1 VEPSQSLIRLV
12 DVVKTFPSGS
22 ATTAALRGVGLE
34 VGAGEFVAVIGKSGS
49 GKTTLAN
56 MVTAIDRPTSGEVW
70 VAETPI
76 HSLGEGEAARWR
88 GRTVGVVFQFFQLLP
103 TLSLLDNVVLPM
115 ELCRLYP
122 RRERRERALGLLEQ
136 VGMAQAARKLPSAV
150 SGGQQ
155 QRVAIARA
163 LATDPPVLVAD
174 EPTGN
179 LDSKTAESVHTLFGE
194 LVAGGKT
201 VVVVTHDAGLA
212 ERATRTVLVS
222 DGQIVNEYVRRA
234 LAALDLD
241 QLATAFAHLQ
251 REQYAPGTVV
261 VRQGDP
267 ADTFYI
273 VTGGEAQVILERPGG
288 HPVLVARLGPGEY
301 FGEIALLRGGHRMAT
316 VRACAVKGLE
326 VMALDRETFER
337 VTQESD
343 TIRHE
348 LERVIDERLGQ

>member
-1 VEPSQSLIRLV
+1 MEPARSLIRLV

-22 ATTAALRGVGLE
+22 ATTTALRGVGLE
-34 VGAGEFVAVIGKSGS
+34 LGAGEFVAVIGKSGS

-70 VAETPI
+70 VADAPV

-122 RRERRERALGLLEQ
+122 RGERRERALRLLDQ
-136 VGMAQAARKLPSAV
+136 VGMADAAHKLPSAV

-163 LATDPPVLVAD
+163 LATDPPLLVAD

-179 LDSKTAESVHTLFGE
+179 LDSRTAESVYALFAE
-194 LVAGGKT
+194 LVGAGKT
-201 VVVVTHDAGLA
+201 VVVVTHDAELA
-212 ERATRTVLVS
+212 ERATRTVLVG
-222 DGQIVNEYVRRA
+222 DGRVVNEYVRRA

-241 QLATAFAHLQ
+241 QLEAASSQLR
-251 REQYAPGTVV
+251 REHYSAGAVV
-261 VRQGDP
+261 VRQGDE
-267 ADTFYI
+267 ADTFYV
-273 VTGGEAQVILERPGG
+273 VTGGRADVVLERPGG
-288 HPVLVARLGPGEY
+288 EPVVVNRLGPGDY
-301 FGEIALLRGGHRMAT
+301 FGEIALLRGGPRTAT
-316 VRACAVKGLE
+316 VRASSENELE
-326 VMALDRETFER
+326 VMALDRETFDGL
-337 VTQESD
+337 TTKSAA
-343 TIRHE
+343 IRRE
-348 LERVIDERLGQ
+348 LERVVGERLAR